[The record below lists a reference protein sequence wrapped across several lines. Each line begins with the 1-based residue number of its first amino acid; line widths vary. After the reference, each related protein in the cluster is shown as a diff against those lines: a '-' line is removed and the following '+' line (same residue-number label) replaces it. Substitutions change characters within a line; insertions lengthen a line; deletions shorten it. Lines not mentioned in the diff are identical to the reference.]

1 MSNFLVYAMLA
12 STLAILANSI
22 PFKDYCAI
30 DKPCMENEICENL
43 KSGYE
48 CKEKPEDDCVEEIGC
63 PTPKRLVKKVKLI
76 FDGAMASELYNLIDK
91 ILSRKDVYD
100 RSSNLLSMKLKLN
113 NDDLK

>member
-63 PTPKRLVKKVKLI
+63 PTPKKKVKLI
-76 FDGAMASELYNLIDK
+76 FDGAMVSELYNLIDK

>member
-1 MSNFLVYAMLA
+1 M
-12 STLAILANSI
+12 
-22 PFKDYCAI
+22 
-30 DKPCMENEICENL
+30 
-43 KSGYE
+43 KSGFE

-63 PTPKRLVKKVKLI
+63 PTPKRPVKKVKLI